1 VSVIIDRRLN
11 DRNKSATNR
20 ERFIRRYKAHVQ
32 RAVTDMV
39 AERSIRDMERG
50 GQVKIPVKD
59 IAEPSF
65 RHGPG
70 GDREYVHPGNRK
82 FMPGDR
88 FPRPQGGQGQGSGGE
103 GGDGDGEDSFAFTLS
118 KEEFMQL
125 FFDDLELPRLRTA
138 MGEIRQ
144 NKMQRPATRP
154 TNRHDQPVG
163 AAQPPALGRR
173 IAEAHRRTGRRTRRL
188 PKTSASG
195 RP

>member
-1 VSVIIDRRLN
+1 MSVIIDRRLN

-65 RHGPG
+65 RHGAG

-88 FPRPQGGQGQGSGGE
+88 FPRPQGGQGQGRDRKS
-103 GGDGDGEDSFAFTLS
+103 
-118 KEEFMQL
+118 
-125 FFDDLELPRLRTA
+125 
-138 MGEIRQ
+138 
-144 NKMQRPATRP
+144 
-154 TNRHDQPVG
+154 VV
-163 AAQPPALGRR
+163 
-173 IAEAHRRTGRRTRRL
+173 
-188 PKTSASG
+188 
-195 RP
+195 